1 MKEGGLGAS
10 KEGRRGIGSWRVW
23 MVSSMDVGK
32 VQKREE
38 VNEDRKMVQGAG
50 KQMIRHIDTCG
61 RLKGRDC
68 VAGQRHFNLPGAAG

>member
-1 MKEGGLGAS
+1 MKEGRLGAS
-10 KEGRRGIGSWRVW
+10 KEGRRGIGRWRVW

-50 KQMIRHIDTCG
+50 KQMIRHIDACG
-61 RLKGRDC
+61 RLRGRDC
-68 VAGQRHFNLPGAAG
+68 LAGQRHFNLPGAAG

>member
-1 MKEGGLGAS
+1 
-10 KEGRRGIGSWRVW
+10 

-50 KQMIRHIDTCG
+50 KQMIRHIDAGG

>member
-1 MKEGGLGAS
+1 MLL

-38 VNEDRKMVQGAG
+38 VNEDRKMVQGA
-50 KQMIRHIDTCG
+50 
-61 RLKGRDC
+61 DC

>member
-1 MKEGGLGAS
+1 
-10 KEGRRGIGSWRVW
+10 

-32 VQKREE
+32 AQKREE

-50 KQMIRHIDTCG
+50 KQMIRHIDACG